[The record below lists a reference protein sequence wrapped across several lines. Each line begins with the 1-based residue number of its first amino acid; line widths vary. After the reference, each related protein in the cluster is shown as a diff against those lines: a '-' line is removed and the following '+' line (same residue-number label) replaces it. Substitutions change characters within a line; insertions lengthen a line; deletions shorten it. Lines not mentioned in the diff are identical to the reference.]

1 MEVPK
6 ILMRKKSN
14 EDEQTLAELS
24 SAHRR
29 SPQCQLVQTSYLNLI
44 SNRTGTIYRPIHLSA
59 QNVFFGVLSK
69 QCPLSNLL
77 NYFIV
82 IGKLFLWD
90 CRSSQTLLKIQGLQS
105 KLKIKYETE
114 KNINKKN
121 FFEKKWVLTPI

>member
-59 QNVFFGVLSK
+59 QNVFFWS
-69 QCPLSNLL
+69 
-77 NYFIV
+77 FIQTMPF
-82 IGKLFLWD
+82 IKFIKLFHSNW
-90 CRSSQTLLKIQGLQS
+90 KIIFVGLQKQPNTS
-105 KLKIKYETE
+105 
-114 KNINKKN
+114 
-121 FFEKKWVLTPI
+121 